1 MEAQVQVLDGIRKH
15 SPKPPTDYQSSLP
28 KDLTADR
35 MVGTFEAATFCGYS
49 TSHWR
54 QMFRT
59 GQAPPPIRLS
69 ARKLGW
75 KISTLRAWI
84 ASKEAT
90 AA

>member
-1 MEAQVQVLDGIRKH
+1 MQVLEDIKKR
-15 SPKPPTDYQSSLP
+15 SPKPPKDYLSALP
-28 KDLTADR
+28 DLAVDR
-35 MVGTFEAATFCGYS
+35 MVGTLEAAAFCGYS

-84 ASKEAT
+84 AAKEAT

>member
-1 MEAQVQVLDGIRKH
+1 MEAHVQVLDDIRKH
-15 SPKPPTDYQSSLP
+15 PPKPSPDYQSPLP
-28 KDLTADR
+28 QDLTADR

-59 GQAPPPIRLS
+59 GRAPPPIRLS

-90 AA
+90 A